1 MPAPPRDSRDSNAIA
16 MSFPGIPYCVRDE
29 RQRIMLKAIEDGRT
43 ISDAAKLAGV
53 HRDRY
58 YEWRKIDPI
67 FAAEEARVR
76 NGMVEARRKKHV
88 DRIEL
93 LGETG
98 ERIVK
103 GLQYDAAKRAGGEL
117 TPQVMADLARDESAQ
132 RGLALGEKFI
142 ADWARIAP
150 PPPPDPTDAPAPAL
164 ATLDVPGSLDDFI
177 DHDLGPAVIPRAA
190 LYSRIEWIV
199 RQLDRPNVK
208 CGVLILGKGSGKS
221 LAAALF
227 LARRLR
233 AVVAH
238 ADPAAQ
244 LGLMPGEKLGV
255 LNLSVTGDQAQL
267 AIFDSLARFVRQSP
281 YFQKHKTSDLADR
294 VEFTERNVLA
304 LSGSSSSKGAE
315 GVSWVACAADEV
327 DRLPE
332 TEQHGLGR
340 AKDLVE
346 PVEATML
353 TRFPRDRKALI
364 MSWPEHPASYVIQ
377 RREQARKAGIAED
390 LTRDFDACPVDRD
403 AQRDVARRAAIAVKP
418 FVDYPVEAFLSA
430 DGTLCVT
437 APTWAMK
444 PDADLT
450 AFALEHAKNEVQFA
464 RMLGARPLTVGQNPL
479 IRNVED
485 FARRANAA
493 RHHPVMAD
501 GRFEDWF
508 KGSPEY
514 LYYGHLDLG
523 LRHDAAGIAVG
534 HYKEGRCVYDLLW
547 EIKPP
552 SGGELRIR
560 DLLGIFGD
568 MARRGFTFGKV
579 THDGYQGIAVGQG
592 LEDLSLE
599 SELFSVDRDRRAYD
613 TFNTKRLEGALDYY
627 PSEPLVECI
636 RSLIDTGRKIDH
648 VPGGKKDL
656 SDAVAAVCYHVFDSV
671 IGA

>member
-1 MPAPPRDSRDSNAIA
+1 MPSPGDNRSPHALA

-29 RQRIMLKAIEDGRT
+29 RQRIVLKAIEDGRT
-43 ISDAAKLAGV
+43 VSDACKLAIIN
-53 HRDRY
+53 RDTY
-58 YEWRKIDPI
+58 YHWRTNDPV

-76 NGMVEARRKKHV
+76 NSMVEARRKKHV

-103 GLQYDAAKRAGGEL
+103 GIQYDAAKRAGGEL

-132 RGLALGEKFI
+132 RGLALGERFI

-150 PPPPDPTDAPAPAL
+150 PPPPDPADSPAPAL
-164 ATLDVPGSLDDFI
+164 ATLDVPGTLDEFLDR
-177 DHDLGPAVIPRAA
+177 DLGPDVIPRAA
-190 LYSRIEWIV
+190 LYPRVEWIL
-199 RQLDRPNVK
+199 RQLDRPEVK
-208 CGVLILGKGSGKS
+208 TGVLVIGKAGGKS
-221 LAAALF
+221 VTASLF

-244 LGLMPGEKLGV
+244 LGLMPGEKVGV

-267 AIFDSLARFVRQSP
+267 AIFDSLARFIRQSP
-281 YFQKHKTSDLADR
+281 YFRKHKTADLADR

-332 TEQHGLGR
+332 TERGGLAR
-340 AKDLVE
+340 AKDLIE

-353 TRFPRDRKALI
+353 TRFARDRKALI
-364 MSWPEHPASYVIQ
+364 MSWPEHPTSYVIQ
-377 RREQARKAGIAED
+377 RREQARKSGIVED
-390 LTRDFDACPVDRD
+390 LTRDFEACPIDRD
-403 AQRDVARRAAIAVKP
+403 QARDAARRTAIGAAP
-418 FVDYPVEAFLSA
+418 FNAYPVEAFLSA

-444 PDADLT
+444 PDADLD
-450 AFALEHAKNEVQFA
+450 AFRVEHAKSEVQFA
-464 RMLGARPLTVGQNPL
+464 RMLGARPLFVGQNPL
-479 IRNVED
+479 IRDVDD

-501 GRFEDWF
+501 GRFEDGF
-508 KGSPEY
+508 RGSPEY
-514 LYYGHLDLG
+514 LYYGHIDLG
-523 LRHDAAGIAVG
+523 VRHDAAGLAVG
-534 HYKEGRCVYDLLW
+534 HYEEGRCVYDLLW

-552 SGGELRIR
+552 DGGELKIR
-560 DLLGIFGD
+560 DLLGVFGD
-568 MARRGFTFGKV
+568 MARRGFTFGEI
-579 THDGYQGIAVGQG
+579 THDGYQGVAVAQG
-592 LEDLSLE
+592 LDDLGLE
-599 SELFSVDRDRRAYD
+599 SELFSVDRDRKAYD
-613 TFNTKRLEGALDYY
+613 TFSAKRAENALDYY
-627 PSEPLVECI
+627 PSEALVECV
-636 RSLIDTGRKIDH
+636 RSLVDLGRKIDH
-648 VPGGKKDL
+648 VPGGRKDL
-656 SDAVAAVCYHVFDSV
+656 SDAAAAVAFHVFDSV
-671 IGA
+671 IS